1 MLLKVEYMEKIDLL
15 TFLED
20 ESEQLDF
27 DGQVEVFWDKKH
39 KLFEIELTFYA
50 ENKSGQVIED
60 VAGVSSEEP
69 IISFS
74 DSILLYSK
82 ETLVE
87 FEATDYLVCLP
98 YAGKKGWT
106 LAEGKAFFSYLQVVL
121 DNGSS
126 DLLDFLNDS
135 MTDVFELTWSNVEFE
150 KFILD
155 AKKHTPN
162 GQLPYPKF

>member
-1 MLLKVEYMEKIDLL
+1 MEKMDLL
-15 TFLED
+15 TFLEN
-20 ESEQLDF
+20 ESAQLDF

-39 KLFEIELTFYA
+39 KLFELELTFYA

-82 ETLVE
+82 DAPAAFKVE
-87 FEATDYLVCLP
+87 EYLVCLP
-98 YAGKKGWT
+98 YAGKKGWS

-126 DLLDFLNDS
+126 DLLDFLND
-135 MTDVFELTWSNVEFE
+135 TTADIFELTWSEREFE
-150 KFILD
+150 KFVL
-155 AKKHTPN
+155 ATAEHTPN
-162 GQLPYPKF
+162 GRLPYPKF